1 MTFEAKDR
9 QIAIERVFDAP
20 RELVWSAWTDCE
32 HLKHWWGPTGWTL
45 PVCKLDLRV
54 GGVWHYCM
62 RSPDGKQD
70 SWGKSTYREIV
81 EPERLVLT
89 DAFSDEQGNVAANM
103 PEMLNTILF
112 QEEDGKT
119 RVTST
124 SEYGSAEE
132 LQRVVE
138 MGVEQGVKETWDRL
152 VEYLTTMK

>member
-1 MTFEAKDR
+1 MTFEAKGR
-9 QIAIERVFDAP
+9 QIAIERIFDAP

-32 HLKHWWGPTGWTL
+32 HLQHWWGPTGWTL

-70 SWGKSTYREIV
+70 SWGISTYREIV

-89 DAFSDEQGNVAANM
+89 DAFSDEQGTVAADM
-103 PEMLNTILF
+103 PEMLNTITF
-112 QEEDGKT
+112 QEEGGKT

-132 LQRVVE
+132 LQRVIE

-152 VEYLTTMK
+152 VEYLATMK